1 MKIRKAYKFK
11 LKPNQE
17 KESLLAQFAGCSRFI
32 WNRGLA
38 IVKDSLEQKTGFVN
52 YNSLAKQL
60 TEWKKEPETEFLKTV
75 HSQPLQQT
83 LKDLEKACKDAFKKD
98 KGFPKFKKKGVHDS
112 FRYPQGVKILESK
125 VFLPKI
131 GWIKFQKSRE
141 IEGTIKNTTVSKHC
155 RKWYV
160 SFQVELEIEEPKH
173 QSNTSVGVDMGVS
186 KFATLSNGDIFEPI
200 NSFKKLKDK
209 LAKEQRKLARK
220 KKFSE
225 NWKKQKAIISK
236 IHTKI
241 ANTRKDYSHKVSNI
255 ISKNHAMIFVED
267 LKIANMSK
275 SAKGTPESPGKCV
288 KAKSGLNRSILDQG
302 WFEFFRQLEYK
313 QLWNGGHFV
322 KIDPRYTSQK
332 CSKCGHTHKD
342 NRKSQSKFVCVKCGH
357 SENADINAAKNILE
371 AGQSSLACEDIKK
384 IAS

>member
-17 KESLLAQFAGCSRFI
+17 KEPLLAQFAGCSRFI

-155 RKWYV
+155 SKWYV

-332 CSKCGHTHKD
+332 CSKCGHTHKN
-342 NRKSQSKFVCVKCGH
+342 NRKSQSKFVCVKCSH

>member
-155 RKWYV
+155 SKWYV

-342 NRKSQSKFVCVKCGH
+342 NRKSQSKFVCVKCSH

>member
-38 IVKDSLEQKTGFVN
+38 IVKESLDQKTGYIN
-52 YNSLAKQL
+52 YNSLAKKL
-60 TEWKKEPETEFLKTV
+60 TEWKKEPDTDFLKTV

-112 FRYPQGVKILESK
+112 FRYPQGVKVSESR

-141 IEGTIKNTTVSKHC
+141 IKGTIKNTTISKHC
-155 RKWYV
+155 GKWYV
-160 SFQVELEIEEPKH
+160 SFQVELEIEDPKH
-173 QSNTSVGVDMGVS
+173 QSITSVGIDMGIS

-200 NSFKKLKDK
+200 NSFKNLQDK

-225 NWKKQKAIISK
+225 NWKKQKLIISK

-275 SAKGTPESPGKCV
+275 SAKGTTESPGKCV

-313 QLWNGGHFV
+313 QLWKGGYLH
-322 KIDPRYTSQK
+322 KIDPKYTSQK
-332 CSKCGHTHKD
+332 CSKCGHTHKE

>member
-60 TEWKKEPETEFLKTV
+60 IEWKKEPETEFLKTV

-112 FRYPQGVKILESK
+112 QGVKILESK

-155 RKWYV
+155 SKWYV

-255 ISKNHAMIFVED
+255 ISKNHAMIFVEN

-313 QLWNGGHFV
+313 QLWNGGHLV

-332 CSKCGHTHKD
+332 CSKCGHTHKN
-342 NRKSQSKFVCVKCGH
+342 NRKSQSKFVCVKCSH

>member
-155 RKWYV
+155 SKWYV

-332 CSKCGHTHKD
+332 CSKCGHTHKN
-342 NRKSQSKFVCVKCGH
+342 NRKSQSKFVCVKCSH